1 MTALSPSAAVAV
13 IGAGTMGA
21 GIVQVAATAGHRVYL
36 FDTSEEAIDKGLA
49 QIEIFLER
57 SVAKGRIDD
66 DECRAI
72 LDRIHRCNKL
82 SDLAPAK
89 LVIEAIVE
97 NIDIKRSVFSDLED
111 ILSEDAILASNTS
124 SISITEIAAKLK
136 RPERVVG
143 MHFFNP
149 APIMKLVE
157 IIHGLATDSQV
168 AETAYDTAEKWGK
181 KVVHAKSTPGFIVN
195 RVARP
200 FYSEALRILQ
210 EGGADIP
217 TIDSCIREAGGF
229 RMGPFELMDLIGN
242 DVNFSVTKSVYDA
255 YYQDPRYR
263 PNLIQQEQVAAG
275 RLGRKSGQGYYDYC
289 EGAAKP
295 EAITAD
301 AAPAP
306 SEITVIGVNP
316 LLAPLIELASEAG
329 MTINEKVIDENDE
342 IEIFIEGM
350 CGFKIDNF
358 YLLLSEGDTATE
370 KTDFLGKPTINFDL
384 ALDYKAAAR
393 IAIAKGDQVSKDD
406 LLKAVGFF
414 QALDKKVSVIDD
426 CPGLIVM
433 RIVSMLSNEGSDAVY
448 QGVTSPEG
456 IDIAMENGVNYPRGP
471 MRWAQ
476 DIGLDHIE
484 TVLCNLQNFYGED
497 RYRSSPLI
505 KRAVYAGKTII

>member
-1 MTALSPSAAVAV
+1 MTALPPSNAVAV

-21 GIVQVAATAGHRVYL
+21 GIVQVAATAGHTVYL
-36 FDTSEEAIDKGLA
+36 FDTSSEAVDKGIA
-49 QIEIFLER
+49 QIEKFLAR
-57 SVAKGRIDD
+57 SVAKGRMD
-66 DECRAI
+66 DEARIAI
-72 LDRIHRCNKL
+72 LGRIKRCNKL
-82 SDLAPAK
+82 EDLAPAK

-97 NIDIKRSVFSDLED
+97 NIDIKRSVFGQLED

-157 IIHGLATDSQV
+157 IIRGLVTDEQV
-168 AETAYDTAEKWGK
+168 AEIAYTTAQAWGK

-217 TIDSCIREAGGF
+217 TIDSCIRESGGF

-242 DVNFSVTKSVYDA
+242 DINFSVTKSVYDA
-255 YYQDPRYR
+255 YFQEPRYR

-275 RLGRKSGQGYYDYC
+275 RYGRKSGQGYYDYS
-289 EGAAKP
+289 EGAIKP
-295 EAITAD
+295 EAHTAD

-306 SEITVIGVNP
+306 TEITVIGNNT
-316 LLAPLIELASEAG
+316 LLAPLIGLAEAADIKVNNDPADDLSGFMIEGTLVLLSDGTPASEL
-329 MTINEKVIDENDE
+329 TTVLEKPIVV
-342 IEIFIEGM
+342 
-350 CGFKIDNF
+350 
-358 YLLLSEGDTATE
+358 
-370 KTDFLGKPTINFDL
+370 FDL
-384 ALDYKAAAR
+384 ALDYKAASR
-393 IAIAKGDQVSKDD
+393 IALAKGDQVSDKD
-406 LLKAVGFF
+406 LAKAVGFF
-414 QALDKKVSVIDD
+414 QALGKKVSVIDD

-433 RIVSMLSNEGSDAVY
+433 RIIAMLANEGSDAVY

-456 IDIAMENGVNYPRGP
+456 VDIAMTCGVNYPKGP

-476 DIGLDHIE
+476 DIGLSHIFA
-484 TVLCNLQNFYGED
+484 VLDALSSFYGED
-497 RYRSSPLI
+497 RYRTSPLLR
-505 KRAVYAGKTII
+505 RAVIAGKDLV